1 MHISRWKA
9 SAVLLIILGFI
20 VTLASYLD
28 YFRES
33 GPNSWLTNTIKACNA
48 HAGTPLRPTV
58 NNGNDLKL
66 KLELEQMKLT
76 LKLEQMK
83 LMIGCKVIAYHEA
96 EYVTARNILL
106 VGLAMTLFLGSFA
119 IYACLY
125 FTAILP
131 LVHPWVGMPAKF
143 KLGEETQASP
153 RSPSPRSTYVPHTFI
168 TQHLKQMVAKVSSL
182 IIFLIFL

>member
-20 VTLASYLD
+20 VTLTSYLD

-48 HAGTPLRPTV
+48 HAGTPLLPTV
-58 NNGNDLKL
+58 
-66 KLELEQMKLT
+66 
-76 LKLEQMK
+76 KLEQMK
-83 LMIGCKVIAYHEA
+83 LIIGCKVIALHEA
-96 EYVTARNILL
+96 EYTTARNILL

-168 TQHLKQMVAKVSSL
+168 NTTLEADGC
-182 IIFLIFL
+182 